1 MAKVSLGFLT
11 DLVTMGKDIYSLTQ
25 GDTSDMSGFMS
36 KFAKS
41 FTKSKD
47 GEGGVTVGKGRSVL
61 EDWPEAKNY
70 GVTVGY
76 QGIQTGNALRGLDY
90 FSKIDNARVL
100 LARDNWNAVYG
111 AIQSSNRLPRLGG
124 DTDIDESITAAAPTI
139 GLGPTKI

>member
-1 MAKVSLGFLT
+1 MASNSLGFLNN
-11 DLVTMGKDIYSLTQ
+11 LMTMGKDIYSLTQ
-25 GDTSDMSGFMS
+25 GDTSGMSGFMS

-76 QGIQTGNALRGLDY
+76 QGIQTGNALKGLDY

-111 AIQSSNRLPRLGG
+111 AIKSSNRLPRLGG

>member
-1 MAKVSLGFLT
+1 MAKVNLGFLT
-11 DLVTMGKDIYSLTQ
+11 NLVSMGKDIKSLVSG
-25 GDTSDMSGFMS
+25 GDDPGFIS
-36 KFAKS
+36 KALKS
-41 FTKSKD
+41 FTTKKD
-47 GEGGVTVGKGRSVL
+47 AAGVTVGKGRSVL

-76 QGIQTGNALRGLDY
+76 QGIQTGNALKGLDY

-100 LARDNWNAVYG
+100 LARDNWNAVFN

>member
-1 MAKVSLGFLT
+1 MAKLNLGFLT
-11 DLVTMGKDIYSLTQ
+11 NLVTMGKDIYSLTQ
-25 GDTSDMSGFMS
+25 GDTSGMSGFMS

-41 FTKSKD
+41 FTTKKD
-47 GEGGVTVGKGRSVL
+47 AAGVTVGKGRSVL

-76 QGIQTGNALRGLDY
+76 QGIQTGNALKGLDY

-111 AIQSSNRLPRLGG
+111 AIKSSNRLPRLGG

>member
-11 DLVTMGKDIYSLTQ
+11 DLVSMGKDIKSLVSG
-25 GDTSDMSGFMS
+25 GDDPGFVS
-36 KFAKS
+36 KALKS
-41 FTKSKD
+41 FTTKKD
-47 GEGGVTVGKGRSVL
+47 SAGVTVGKGRGVL

-90 FSKIDNARVL
+90 FSKIDNARIL
-100 LARDNWNAVYG
+100 LARDNWNAVFN
-111 AIQSSNRLPRLGG
+111 AIQSSNRLPRLG
-124 DTDIDESITAAAPTI
+124 DETDIDEPTTAAAPTI